1 MPPSCQA
8 KTHPELLAPAGDRA
22 ALRAAVANGAD
33 AVYFGLQDFNAR
45 LRAANFAAEDLPEV
59 LGYLHDRGVR
69 GYVALNTLVFPDELA
84 VAAERLRAIAEAGAD
99 AVIVQD
105 LGLVPLIGRLA
116 PSLPVHASTQ
126 MSLAEARGI
135 ELLRSLGVRRVILA
149 RELSVREIRSVAAAT
164 EAELEVFVHGALC
177 LSFSG
182 QCLASLAL
190 GGRSANRGLCA
201 QPCRLP
207 YLVVADGEP
216 LDAGECRHPLSPSDL
231 AAYDRIA
238 DLVAAGVAGFKIE
251 GRLKGP
257 DYVAAA
263 VRVYRAALDAAMAGE
278 RFTLSAAQAA
288 ELAQG
293 FSRGFTRGFLDGVN
307 HQELVVG
314 RSPRGRG
321 RRVGEVVGVAR
332 RGIVVALE
340 APGAVKPGD
349 GLVFD
354 TGGAGDDEPGGR
366 AVAVEPMQGPRGR
379 TLLVFRREDV
389 RPGAVPVG
397 SVVWKTDDPAVR
409 QRLEQSYA
417 RDVVS
422 RPAPLDFRVA
432 APLAKLLQITACD
445 DGGRAATVAW
455 DRPLERA
462 ERHPLTLD
470 LLREQL
476 GRLGGTPFAL
486 RSVEANPLD
495 PVMVP
500 KSVLN
505 DLRRR
510 AVEALLGQRR
520 AAARHAIADPAAL
533 DRLREALPPAAPTHD
548 AASLCVLVRSL
559 EQLDA
564 VLAADAPRPALV
576 YGDLARPS
584 EQAKAV
590 ARARAAGVAIG
601 LATPQAIKPGEEE
614 LLERLL
620 ALGPDAVLA
629 RNLASVAYCRER
641 APRLPL
647 VGDFS
652 LHAANELAADVLLS
666 RFGLARLTPSPDLDA
681 AQLATLLR
689 RLDPGRIEAV
699 VHQHTAMFHT
709 QHCLFAARLS
719 SGRDRSDCGQ
729 PCRRARLALRD
740 RRGAEHPVRAD
751 AACRNTVFH
760 AAAGSAV
767 EAAGRLYRL
776 GVRHFRIELLD
787 EAASAAQRLLGRLGR
802 ALAREAGS
810 PSQGLFRNEPNA
822 DVLS

>member
-1 MPPSCQA
+1 MALGRKA
-8 KTHPELLAPAGDRA
+8 KKRPELLAPAGDWA

-45 LRAANFAAEDLPEV
+45 LRAANFAVGRLPEV
-59 LGYLHDRGVR
+59 LGYVHDHNVR
-69 GYVALNTLVFPDELA
+69 GYVTLNTLVFSDELA
-84 VAAERLRAIAEAGAD
+84 LATERLRAVAEAGAD

-105 LGLVPLIGRLA
+105 LGLVPLIRRLA

-126 MSLAEARGI
+126 MSLTEARGI
-135 ELLRSLGVRRVILA
+135 ELVRSLGVRRVIVA
-149 RELSVREIRSVAAAT
+149 RELSVGELRRVAEAT
-164 EAELEVFVHGALC
+164 EGELEVFVHGALC

-207 YLVVADGEP
+207 YEVLANGEP
-216 LDAGECRHPLSPSDL
+216 LGSGDCRYPLSPCDL
-231 AAYDRIA
+231 ATYDRIA
-238 DLVAAGVAGFKIE
+238 DLVAAGVTGFKIE
-251 GRLKGP
+251 GRLKGA

-263 VRVYRAALDAAMAGE
+263 VRVYRAALDAAVCGG
-278 RFTLSAAQAA
+278 RFKLTPEQAA

-293 FSRGFTRGFLDGVN
+293 FSRGFTRGFLDGAN
-307 HQELVVG
+307 HRELVVG
-314 RSPRGRG
+314 RSPRSRG
-321 RRVGEVVGVAR
+321 MRVGEVVSVAR
-332 RGIVVALE
+332 RGVVVAVE
-340 APGAVKPGD
+340 PPGAVKPGD
-349 GLVFD
+349 GIVFG
-354 TGGAGDDEPGGR
+354 TGGFKDDEPGGR
-366 AVAVEPMQGPRGR
+366 AVAVEPVQGHRGQA
-379 TLLVFRREDV
+379 LLVFRREDV
-389 RPGAVPVG
+389 RPDTVPVG

-417 RDVVS
+417 RDVVA
-422 RPAPLDFRVA
+422 RPAALDFRVA
-432 APLAKLLQITACD
+432 APLAKLLEITACD
-445 DGGRAATVAW
+445 DGGRTATVAW

-462 ERHPLTLD
+462 ERHPLTLG

-486 RSVEANPLD
+486 RSVEAAPLD

-500 KSVLN
+500 MSVLN

-510 AVEALLGQRR
+510 VVGALLEQRR

-533 DRLREALPPAAPTHD
+533 DRLRQALPAAAPVRGATK
-548 AASLCVLVRSL
+548 LYVLVRSL

-564 VLAADAPRPALV
+564 VLAADVPKPALV
-576 YGDLARPS
+576 YGDLARSS
-584 EQAKAV
+584 EQAEAV

-601 LATPQAIKPGEEE
+601 LATPQIIKPGEDE

-629 RNLASVAYCRER
+629 RNLAGVAYCRER

-647 VGDFS
+647 VGDFP
-652 LHAANELAADVLLS
+652 LNAANELAADVLLS
-666 RFGLARLTPSPDLDA
+666 RFGLARVTPSPDLDA
-681 AQLATLLR
+681 TQLAALLR
-689 RLDPGRIEAV
+689 RLDPGRVEAI

-719 SGRDRSDCGQ
+719 RGRDRSDCGQ
-729 PCRRARLALRD
+729 PCRRVRLALRD

-767 EAAGRLYRL
+767 EAAERLHRL

-787 EAASAAQRLLGRLGR
+787 EAASAARRLLGRLSQ
-802 ALAREAGS
+802 ALARA
-810 PSQGLFRNEPNA
+810 P
-822 DVLS
+822 V